1 MTATPFPRGLVLAA
15 LLALPVSGAAQSS
28 PPTERWAD
36 ANWRDD
42 VVFAATNALLS
53 GVVAGLFR
61 TFSDHGSFAEGF
73 RTGAAGGAVTYVG
86 KRIAAERFGGAGLV
100 GRQVASVGG
109 SLAANARD
117 GRGAFDRLTFQLGL
131 GRLYWDR
138 VESRVTVR
146 PDLITLYYTALGV
159 ASSGVSLDWS
169 RTVSA
174 GAPIFITNVGMTSLD
189 ANAAGRAYGG
199 VVVIDVNASLDPSEV
214 AAHERVHILQYD
226 HQFALWGEAAERGI
240 VSLFSPR
247 VSGVLGRFDM
257 GIGLLPFVPLIG
269 NLPRD
274 LNPFEIEAEFLTIR
288 GGS

>member
-1 MTATPFPRGLVLAA
+1 MIPTPLPLAIVLAT
-15 LLALPVSGAAQSS
+15 LLSLPVCSAAQST

-36 ANWRDD
+36 ANWTDD
-42 VVFAATNALLS
+42 VVFAATNALLA

-61 TFSDHGSFAEGF
+61 TFSDDGSFVEGF
-73 RTGAAGGAVTYVG
+73 RTGAAGGAVTYLG
-86 KRIAAERFGGAGLV
+86 KRIAAERFGGAGLL
-100 GRQVASVGG
+100 GRQVASMGG
-109 SLAANARD
+109 SFTANARD

-138 VESRVTVR
+138 VESRVTLK

-169 RTVSA
+169 RTLSA
-174 GAPIFITNVGMTSLD
+174 GAPIFITNVGMTTLD

-199 VVVIDVNASLDPSEV
+199 VVVIDVNASLDASEV

-226 HQFALWGEAAERGI
+226 NQFALWGEAAERGI

-247 VSGVLGRFDM
+247 VSGVLGRVDM
-257 GIGLLPFVPLIG
+257 GIGFLPIIPLIG

-274 LNPFEIEAEFLTIR
+274 LNPFEIEAEFLTVR
-288 GGS
+288 GGW